1 MLNAEFAIKLTQD
14 TYCPAVMAKE
24 NELLE
29 TIISTDTETSQGQ
42 SLEPNWFDFWS
53 KQEIK
58 IIQENEPAIGEMT
71 MP

>member
-1 MLNAEFAIKLTQD
+1 MAE
-14 TYCPAVMAKE
+14 E

-42 SLEPNWFDFWS
+42 SSEPNWLDFWS
-53 KQEIK
+53 KQEFK
-58 IIQENEPAIGEMT
+58 IMQENDPAIGEMT

>member
-1 MLNAEFAIKLTQD
+1 
-14 TYCPAVMAKE
+14 MAKE

-29 TIISTDTETSQGQ
+29 TIINTDTETSQGQ
-42 SLEPNWFDFWS
+42 SSESNWFDFWS

-71 MP
+71 MPQVKF